1 MHFGRKIVSITCLLL
16 LFSHLFLFGEQ
27 SIQSDLNT
35 IDTLFPSIEL
45 NLNNLENQLES
56 LKKSNELL
64 RNSLEAQ
71 SNTVMEMSNILS
83 SQSQQ
88 LENYKHKS
96 SFWKT
101 ATIVSSSICL
111 VSVTTLLIM
120 YQMNK

>member
-1 MHFGRKIVSITCLLL
+1 MWKKFGIIFIFLSLVS
-16 LFSHLFLFGEQ
+16 FSLHSQ

-35 IDTLFPSIEL
+35 IDTLFPSINL

-64 RNSLEAQ
+64 RNSLEMQ

-88 LENYKHKS
+88 LESYKHKS

-101 ATIVSSSICL
+101 ATIVSSSVCL
-111 VSVTTLLIM
+111 GLGITLVILVNNT
-120 YQMNK
+120 NK

>member
-1 MHFGRKIVSITCLLL
+1 MTFGRKIVSVICLLL
-16 LFSHLFLFGEQ
+16 LFSASFLHGEQ

-45 NLNNLENQLES
+45 NLNNLEIQLES

-64 RNSLEAQ
+64 RSSLETQ
-71 SNTVMEMSNILS
+71 SNTVMEMSNILN

-101 ATIVSSSICL
+101 ATIVSSSVCL
-111 VSVTTLLIM
+111 GLGITIVIIQT
-120 YQMNK
+120 NK

>member
-1 MHFGRKIVSITCLLL
+1 MSFGRKIASIILLLL

-27 SIQSDLNT
+27 SLQSDLNT
-35 IDTLFPSIEL
+35 IETLFPSIEL
-45 NLNNLENQLES
+45 NLNSLENQLES

-64 RNSLEAQ
+64 RNSLEMQ

-101 ATIVSSSICL
+101 ATIVSSSVCL
-111 VSVTTLLIM
+111 GLGITIVIIV
-120 YQMNK
+120 NNH

>member
-1 MHFGRKIVSITCLLL
+1 MNFGRKIVSVICLLL
-16 LFSHLFLFGEQ
+16 LFSHSFLFGEQ

-35 IDTLFPSIEL
+35 IDALFPSIEL

-64 RNSLEAQ
+64 RSSLETQ
-71 SNTVMEMSNILS
+71 SNTVMEMSNILN

-96 SFWKT
+96 NFWKT
-101 ATIVSSSICL
+101 ATIVSSSVCL
-111 VSVTTLLIM
+111 GLGITIVIIKT
-120 YQMNK
+120 NK